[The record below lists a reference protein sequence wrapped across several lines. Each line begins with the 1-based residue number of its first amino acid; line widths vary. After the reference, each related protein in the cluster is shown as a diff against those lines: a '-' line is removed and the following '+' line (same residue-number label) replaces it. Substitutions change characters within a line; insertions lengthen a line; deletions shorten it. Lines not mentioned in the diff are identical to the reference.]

1 MKIILA
7 CALFLLMKV
16 ADISGDVVTDDE
28 IRNRMELRSETMWVY
43 NSNGMTVYSVEGE
56 LLNSVQK
63 DEKCTYG
70 GDLCN
75 FNAIVSDNRKY
86 VFAVQEMDD
95 DTGYVTVH
103 NLDTEQV
110 VGLIPTC
117 AKPVAIKYHSARHE
131 MWITCATTGDEKSDG
146 DEKSEANYNVD
157 VIGAESLTSNH
168 QQVSISTLS
177 SGKVTS
183 SVVHN
188 DLGNVM
194 YTSQSDSNVLTKVD
208 LSSKEILETFS
219 LFEGDDQGLFGMTY
233 CNANKHMYAYTSEND
248 LVEFDTVADSL
259 VSKTVIPD
267 FEFNKIVVKPEGDK
281 VFLLGTGSVQQV
293 NPKKNGVKS
302 VIKDL
307 PKTIKDAIDVVFSG
321 ENAVFLTSSKTVYVF
336 NSERLKRKSYSI
348 ANAGHSIEMAG
359 DGNYVWV
366 TTQGSE
372 IQIFELS
379 SKGELNSV
387 KTLTIQG
394 TNGNRIQSVCNKE
407 RLDEL
412 NALSSLIELRVE
424 DMEDKIMA
432 KGEKWIEEYE

>member
-1 MKIILA
+1 MKIVLA

-28 IRNRMELRSETMWVY
+28 IRNHMELRRETMWVY
-43 NSNGMTVYSVEGE
+43 NSNGMAVYNVRGK

-63 DEKCTYG
+63 DKKCTYD
-70 GDLCN
+70 GDFCN
-75 FNAIVSDNRKY
+75 VIATVSDNRKY
-86 VFAVQEMDD
+86 VFAVQEMD

-131 MWITCATTGDEKSDG
+131 MWITCATTGNEKSIG
-146 DEKSEANYNVD
+146 NYNVD

-168 QQVSISTLS
+168 KQVSISTLP

-208 LSSKEILETFS
+208 LSSKEKLEEFS
-219 LFEGDDQGLFGMTY
+219 LFEGQDQGLFGMTY
-233 CNANKHMYAYTSEND
+233 CNANKHMYAYTSENV

-259 VSKTVIPD
+259 VSKTVIPA

-293 NPKKNGVKS
+293 NPKNNGVKS

-307 PKTIKDAIDVVFSG
+307 PETINDAIDVVFSG
-321 ENAVFLTSSKTVYVF
+321 KNAIFLTSDETVNFF
-336 NSERLKRKSYSI
+336 NSETLKRKSFSI

-359 DGNYVWV
+359 DGKYVWV

-372 IQIFELS
+372 IEIFKLLS
-379 SKGELNSV
+379 EGELKSV

-394 TNGNRIQSVCNKE
+394 RKGIRIQSVCNKE

-424 DMEDKIMA
+424 DMEDNIMA
-432 KGEKWIEEYE
+432 KGKKWIERYVQNSNR